1 MATNTA
7 GNNARQLPWQTL
19 HYIRKGFTF
28 ADDGNVLT
36 VGVIPAGSQ
45 IIPVLSGVYVRE
57 AFNAGSGNVLDIGN
71 SANDDLYA
79 TNLALG
85 TVAFVV
91 IDEAATA
98 TDVNGHYV
106 SSATTITA
114 TVDLTGTAAT
124 TGAAEVIIFYV
135 PDNDQ

>member
-7 GNNARQLPWQTL
+7 GSTARQLSFQAV
-19 HYIRKGFTF
+19 HYLRKGFTF
-28 ADDGNVLT
+28 ADDGSVLT
-36 VGVIPAGSQ
+36 VGVLPAGAQ
-45 IIPVLSGVYVRE
+45 MIPVMSGVYVRT
-57 AFNAGSGNVLDIGN
+57 AFNAGSTNVLDIGT

-91 IDEAATA
+91 IDESASA

-106 SSATTITA
+106 SVDTTITA

-124 TGAAEVIIFYV
+124 TGAAEVVIAYI
-135 PDNDQ
+135 PDNDG